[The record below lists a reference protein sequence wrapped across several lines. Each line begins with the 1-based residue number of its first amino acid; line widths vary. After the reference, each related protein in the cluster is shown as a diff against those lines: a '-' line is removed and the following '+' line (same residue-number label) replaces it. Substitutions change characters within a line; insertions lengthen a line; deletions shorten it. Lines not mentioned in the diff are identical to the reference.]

1 MSSSEL
7 VTESIRVYVRQ
18 RPLLPGEVPVDSS
31 SSSGANNN
39 SNNGYISQ
47 FNDCSLLYN
56 HNITKKCTDF
66 TFHKVFDSSV
76 MQEELFNHGV
86 KELVQSTMNGYNG
99 TIIAY
104 GPTNSGKTYTMRG
117 DNSNLGIIPRAISNI
132 LELMNNNNNKTI
144 ITVSYLQIYCEII
157 TDLINPTSDEPLVI
171 REKPNGN
178 LYIENISKIRL
189 TSLED
194 IYEVLNKGD
203 MNRST
208 AKTAMNNTSSRSHAI
223 MMVTIMQP
231 DVSHSSSNQEIYK
244 ESTLTLVDLAGSE
257 RYSATIGLHYQRS
270 EEGKAINL
278 SLSALGNCM
287 NALAEAKQHVPFRD
301 SKLTRLLQNSL
312 GGNARTAIICNVPPG
327 YDEYGEIINTL
338 RFATR

>member
-1 MSSSEL
+1 MNSSEL

-18 RPLLPGEVPVDSS
+18 RPLLSGEASTDS
-31 SSSGANNN
+31 GLNNN
-39 SNNGYISQ
+39 GNNGYISQ
-47 FNDCSLLYN
+47 LNDCSLSYN

-66 TFHKVFDSSV
+66 TFHKVFGSSIT
-76 MQEELFNHGV
+76 QGELFDHGV
-86 KELVQSTMNGYNG
+86 KELVRSTMNGYNG

-117 DNSNLGIIPRAISNI
+117 DDSNLGIIPRAISNV
-132 LELMNNNNNKTI
+132 LELMNNDSKTV
-144 ITVSYLQIYCEII
+144 ITVSYLQIYCEVI
-157 TDLINPTSDEPLVI
+157 TDLINPTNDEPLMI
-171 REKPNGN
+171 REKPNGA
-178 LYIENISKIRL
+178 LYIENISKIKL
-189 TSLED
+189 TSLDD

-208 AKTAMNNTSSRSHAI
+208 AKTVMNNTSSRSHAI

-231 DVSHSSSNQEIYK
+231 DLSHNNNNQEIYK

-287 NALAEAKQHVPFRD
+287 NALAEAKQHVPYRD

-312 GGNARTAIICNVPPG
+312 GGNARTAIICNIPPG
-327 YDEYGEIINTL
+327 YDEYGEIINAL
-338 RFATR
+338 RFATRYQLHL